1 MSTQEILNLLL
12 LLSPIILIQLGL
24 AVYALVDLAKRE
36 NVRGSRWAWA
46 AGLVLSS
53 LAVPSGLIVVGI
65 YLVWGRHP
73 EEENGSA
80 HDTG

>member
-24 AVYALVDLAKRE
+24 AIYALVDLAKRE
-36 NVRGSRWAWA
+36 NVRGSRLAWA
-46 AGLVLSS
+46 AGLVLSA

-73 EEENGSA
+73 EEEDGTA